1 MTTAWI
7 YKALA
12 KLVETQQSDKGRVG
26 NACRYFVL
34 SVEAQRL
41 LRKASTQWGAA
52 MGVNG
57 KFSKA
62 CGFQHMLY

>member
-1 MTTAWI
+1 MHVDI
-7 YKALA
+7 
-12 KLVETQQSDKGRVG
+12 
-26 NACRYFVL
+26 FVF